1 MTTSIRA
8 LTDPQGGV
16 SITLTMSRRDWLVY
30 ELLTAIDHEAIDGKA
45 PAESKATRKPRKP
58 RKARTAIKRMVAK
71 AGKRAPLVKA
81 KRHKRSAAA
90 NKKMIE
96 TRTRNKLAAQQP
108 NGSIPTA
115 ERELVS
121 VSS

>member
-45 PAESKATRKPRKP
+45 PAEPKATRKPRKP
-58 RKARTAIKRMVAK
+58 RTAIKRMVAK
-71 AGKRAPLVKA
+71 AGKRAPLVKV
-81 KRHKRSAAA
+81 KRRKRSQEA
-90 NKKMIE
+90 NKKMIA

-115 ERELVS
+115 ERELAS
-121 VSS
+121 VSN